1 MVFAKT
7 AALAYNRVMKNRPKK
22 SAIFN
27 IASPEKPE
35 RIAKRIAR
43 AGICSRREAET
54 YIADGRVKVNGALL
68 ESPAFT
74 VTEKDIIEVDD
85 VRLNKAE
92 PPRLWRYH
100 KPRGLVVSNRDE
112 KGRDTIFTHLPASL
126 PRVISVG
133 RLDIDSEGLL
143 LLTNDGD
150 LARHLELPATG
161 WTRKYRV
168 RVHGRVEEK
177 KLEEIAEGV
186 VVDGVQ
192 YGPVLARLDTQMNSN
207 AWLTVAI
214 KEGRNREVRNIMEYL
229 GYPVTRLLRLSY
241 GPFLLGRLEAGG
253 VDEVKP
259 SVLAEQ
265 LGMTADA
272 IGHPDL
278 PEPKSSTLRLKP
290 KSSARRQKSGQK
302 SDKRSDQRTDQR
314 SDQRSNRQHKS
325 GKAGNPRIR
334 RP

>member
-7 AALAYNRVMKNRPKK
+7 AALAYNRVMKNHPKK
-22 SAIFN
+22 SAVFN
-27 IASPEKPE
+27 IASSDKPE

-54 YIADGRVKVNGALL
+54 YIADGRVKVNGELL

-74 VTEKDIIEVDD
+74 VTEKDIVEVDN

-192 YGPVLARLDTQMNSN
+192 YGPVLARLDTQKNSN
-207 AWLTVAI
+207 AWLTIAI
-214 KEGRNREVRNIMEYL
+214 KEGRNREVRNIMEHL

-265 LGMTADA
+265 LGMTAEA
-272 IGHPDL
+272 VGHPDL
-278 PEPKSSTLRLKP
+278 PEPKSSTLRLEP
-290 KSSARRQKSGQK
+290 KSSARRQRSDPRSGQK
-302 SDKRSDQRTDQR
+302 SGQRSDQRTNSQT
-314 SDQRSNRQHKS
+314 KS
-325 GKAGNPRIR
+325 GKPRPR

>member
-7 AALAYNRVMKNRPKK
+7 AALAYNRVMKNHPKK
-22 SAIFN
+22 SAVFN
-27 IASPEKPE
+27 IASSDKPE

-54 YIADGRVKVNGALL
+54 YIADGRVKVNGELL

-74 VTEKDIIEVDD
+74 VTEKDIVEVDN

-112 KGRDTIFTHLPASL
+112 KGRDTIFTHLPTSL

-192 YGPVLARLDTQMNSN
+192 YGPVLARLDTQKNSN
-207 AWLTVAI
+207 AWLTIAI
-214 KEGRNREVRNIMEYL
+214 KEGRNREVRNIMEHL

-265 LGMTADA
+265 LGMTAEA

-290 KSSARRQKSGQK
+290 KSSARRQRSDPRSGQK
-302 SDKRSDQRTDQR
+302 SGQRSDQRTNSQT
-314 SDQRSNRQHKS
+314 KS
-325 GKAGNPRIR
+325 GKPRPR

>member
-1 MVFAKT
+1 MPVKPPLT
-7 AALAYNRVMKNRPKK
+7 LAPSNN
-22 SAIFN
+22 A
-27 IASPEKPE
+27 PE
-35 RIAKRIAR
+35 RIAKHIAR
-43 AGICSRREAET
+43 AGLCSRREAEAR
-54 YIADGRVKVNGALL
+54 ILDGRVSVNGEIIA
-68 ESPAFT
+68 SPALNVTASDSIT
-74 VTEKDIIEVDD
+74 VDGKPLPRREAT
-85 VRLNKAE
+85 
-92 PPRLWRYH
+92 RLWRYH

-112 KGRDTIFTHLPASL
+112 KGRNTIFTHLPASL

-290 KSSARRQKSGQK
+290 KSSARRQKSGQ
-302 SDKRSDQRTDQR
+302 RSDQRTGQRSDQR
-314 SDQRSNRQHKS
+314 SNQRSNRQHKS

>member
-1 MVFAKT
+1 
-7 AALAYNRVMKNRPKK
+7 MKNRPKK
-22 SAIFN
+22 TVAFN
-27 IASPEKPE
+27 PASSDKPE

-43 AGICSRREAET
+43 AGICSRRQAEA
-54 YIADGRVKVNGALL
+54 YIADGRVKVNGQRLD
-68 ESPAFT
+68 SPAFT
-74 VTEKDIIEVDD
+74 VTESDIIEVDN
-85 VRLNKAE
+85 VLLGKAE

-100 KPRGLVVSNRDE
+100 KPRGLVVSNKDE
-112 KGRDTIFTHLPASL
+112 KGRETIFTHLPENL

-143 LLTNDGD
+143 LLTNDGE

-186 VVDGVQ
+186 QIDGVQ
-192 YGPVLARLDTQMNSN
+192 YGSILARLDKQMNSN

-214 KEGRNREVRNIMEYL
+214 KEGRNREVRNIMEHL

-241 GPFLLGRLEAGG
+241 GPFLLGRLEAGR
-253 VDEVKP
+253 VEEVKA

-265 LGMTADA
+265 LGLSPDA
-272 IGHPDL
+272 IEKLDI
-278 PEPKSSTLRLKP
+278 PEKKSPTLRLKA
-290 KSSARRQKSGQK
+290 KKGGKARPP
-302 SDKRSDQRTDQR
+302 KRSDSPKNNSPKR
-314 SDQRSNRQHKS
+314 SGTFSK
-325 GKAGNPRIR
+325 K
-334 RP
+334 RPSAS

>member
-7 AALAYNRVMKNRPKK
+7 AALAYNRVMKNHPKK
-22 SAIFN
+22 SAVFN
-27 IASPEKPE
+27 IASSDKPE

-54 YIADGRVKVNGALL
+54 YIADGRVKVNGELL

-74 VTEKDIIEVDD
+74 VTEKDIVEVDN

-192 YGPVLARLDTQMNSN
+192 YGPVLARLDTQKNSN
-207 AWLTVAI
+207 AWLTIAI
-214 KEGRNREVRNIMEYL
+214 KEGRNREVRNIMEHL

-265 LGMTADA
+265 LGMTAEA

-290 KSSARRQKSGQK
+290 KSSARRQRSDPRSGQK
-302 SDKRSDQRTDQR
+302 SGQRSDQRTNGQT
-314 SDQRSNRQHKS
+314 KS
-325 GKAGNPRIR
+325 GKPRPR